1 MDKINTPFGEIG
13 IFIDGRETN
22 YRFVKLSNEVIGK
35 KVTGRYMIKINR
47 IGDDKKHIISCG
59 IKDVSNDVEIQ
70 HDSDEDF
77 EVIDFV
83 RSEIDLSIGVKGD
96 CLDKEPGFGRNLFD
110 YDVQFED
117 YGISYI
123 QNKDTKTEYFVFGI
137 CWVDDFYEF
146 DCRTWYGAEFSLYED
161 ISFSF

>member
-70 HDSDEDF
+70 HLLLRFLQELY
-77 EVIDFV
+77 VILSMALLLAHRPMV
-83 RSEIDLSIGVKGD
+83 RVLFRQVFNYRMVQLLS
-96 CLDKEPGFGRNLFD
+96 LLL
-110 YDVQFED
+110 
-117 YGISYI
+117 ISI
-123 QNKDTKTEYFVFGI
+123 TLQVESVSTARASH
-137 CWVDDFYEF
+137 
-146 DCRTWYGAEFSLYED
+146 RTLS
-161 ISFSF
+161 